1 MSAAPSASGPQT
13 PTLPD
18 ALARAQEFSRPV
30 PSSASRSRD
39 ASTAS
44 TGPAKKVM
52 DWFRKKSLKSSG
64 APLEPAGIRDSYV
77 NVETPSWTPPKGHR
91 LSANLD
97 HAVAP
102 AAVAPP
108 VVASSPA
115 APSLIVSGETGN
127 DGPSST
133 FTSHSTAPSSFKAV
147 DSLSSQ
153 RSAASARQAAADALI
168 MPPPQSSSSAAK
180 TTFNPANLRFHAG
193 IIDKKTVT
201 SDLPPVVL
209 DHVIRVLQALD
220 VDIKRDG
227 EFRLKCTRSKRS
239 KGAAV
244 GLGIA
249 NSGVVPSGST
259 MSGFSFMGI
268 ASSSQVRSPFPATP
282 NDPAQ
287 KANLHRTLL
296 SLPQT
301 DKRGLPVPASP
312 SFSSGLKGLMMR
324 RSSSYAS
331 SAHLSPTVPQSSAA
345 DDSSSSIGGHTD
357 DASSPAKSTGV
368 QQASQDS
375 GDEVRFSVEVT
386 KIKNLPGLYSV
397 DFKRI
402 KGSAWNYKSIYQ
414 KAVECVPPF
423 SSTL

>member
-1 MSAAPSASGPQT
+1 MFDLSADFLDLSLSSLDRRSSKKSTPTSSVFTEPTTSRFAKTSTRPGSRMSAAPSASGPQT

-115 APSLIVSGETGN
+115 APSLIVSGATDN

-153 RSAASARQAAADALI
+153 RSAASARQAAADALA

-209 DHVIRVLQALD
+209 DHVVRVLQALD

-227 EFRLKCTRSKRS
+227 EFRLKCTRSKRT

-249 NSGVVPSGST
+249 NSSVVPSGST

-268 ASSSQVRSPFPATP
+268 ASSSQVRSLSWRP
-282 NDPAQ
+282 Q
-287 KANLHRTLL
+287 MNLRRKLTRTA
-296 SLPQT
+296 PC
-301 DKRGLPVPASP
+301 
-312 SFSSGLKGLMMR
+312 SF
-324 RSSSYAS
+324 
-331 SAHLSPTVPQSSAA
+331 
-345 DDSSSSIGGHTD
+345 
-357 DASSPAKSTGV
+357 
-368 QQASQDS
+368 
-375 GDEVRFSVEVT
+375 
-386 KIKNLPGLYSV
+386 
-397 DFKRI
+397 
-402 KGSAWNYKSIYQ
+402 
-414 KAVECVPPF
+414 
-423 SSTL
+423 